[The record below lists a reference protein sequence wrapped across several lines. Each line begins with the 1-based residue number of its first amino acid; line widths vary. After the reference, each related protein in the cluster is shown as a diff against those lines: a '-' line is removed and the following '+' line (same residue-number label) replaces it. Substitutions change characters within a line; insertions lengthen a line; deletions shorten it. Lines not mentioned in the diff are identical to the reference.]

1 MARVERSVTLG
12 HSYAKAVPYDQGSI
26 FFALNDMT
34 TAVVFWSELRGATGA
49 AIEDRVKGETPV
61 TQPVITRCVADL
73 QAVGVEV
80 LSTVTQCSNLV
91 QNVQL
96 HAPDVVVCHV
106 PQVDEAFFS
115 AVALLQSPVPCA
127 LLVFTQTDSV
137 QATARAIACGIHA
150 FVVNGYTPQRLSAL
164 ITLAQARCQHDQA
177 LRAQVLDLTRRLDE
191 RKAVDRAKGILMQA
205 RQVSDGDAYR
215 MLRTASMHS
224 NQRLGE
230 VSQQVIE
237 SAHFADAV
245 NRAGQLR
252 MLSQRLVKLYV
263 LQLNATPSA
272 SSTSPI
278 VPASLALH
286 KSALKASVK
295 RVDETLSFLDKNL
308 SSRTSVLGESGVVDS
323 LAPLLQALLATWLPL
338 KKTLQGVPQ
347 SARVA
352 SIDLLAEQLLQEAEH
367 VTLGLEQAGAVA
379 PLHVLNLAGRQRML
393 SQRFAKQALLA
404 ALHPELSGSVDA
416 NLLTETQAANRAVTQ
431 VAFEQALVTL
441 NGLPLTTPAIRT
453 ALDEAAQGWQAM
465 VAGATDLT
473 EPNGC
478 TKLAHSSES
487 LLDVFEALSTHYE
500 RSMQMLMG

>member
-1 MARVERSVTLG
+1 M
-12 HSYAKAVPYDQGSI
+12 
-26 FFALNDMT
+26 
-34 TAVVFWSELRGATGA
+34 
-49 AIEDRVKGETPV
+49 
-61 TQPVITRCVADL
+61 
-73 QAVGVEV
+73 
-80 LSTVTQCSNLV
+80 
-91 QNVQL
+91 
-96 HAPDVVVCHV
+96 
-106 PQVDEAFFS
+106 
-115 AVALLQSPVPCA
+115 
-127 LLVFTQTDSV
+127 
-137 QATARAIACGIHA
+137 
-150 FVVNGYTPQRLSAL
+150 VNGYTPQRLSAL
-164 ITLAQARCQHDQA
+164 ISLAQARCQHDQA

>member
-1 MARVERSVTLG
+1 
-12 HSYAKAVPYDQGSI
+12 
-26 FFALNDMT
+26 
-34 TAVVFWSELRGATGA
+34 
-49 AIEDRVKGETPV
+49 
-61 TQPVITRCVADL
+61 
-73 QAVGVEV
+73 
-80 LSTVTQCSNLV
+80 LV
-91 QNVQL
+91 QNVQT

-106 PQVDEAFFS
+106 AQVDEGFFS
-115 AVALLQSPVPCA
+115 TVALLQSPLPRP
-127 LLVFTQTDSV
+127 LLVFTQTDSAD
-137 QATARAIACGIHA
+137 ATARAVACGIHA
-150 FVVNGYTPQRLSAL
+150 YVVNGYAPQRLRAL
-164 ITLAQARCQHDQA
+164 ITLAQARCQYDQT
-177 LRAQVLDLTRRLDE
+177 LRDEVLDLTRRFEE
-191 RKAVDRAKGILMQA
+191 RKAVDRAKGILMHA
-205 RQVSDGDAYR
+205 RQVSDDDAYR

-263 LQLNATPSA
+263 LQLNAMPSA
-272 SSTSPI
+272 SLTSPTLS
-278 VPASLALH
+278 ASLALH

-295 RVDETLSFLDKNL
+295 RVDEILIFLDKSL
-308 SSRTSVLGESGVVDS
+308 SSRTSVLGESSVGDS

-338 KKTLQGVPQ
+338 KKALHGVPQ
-347 SARVA
+347 SVRIAP
-352 SIDLLAEQLLQEAEH
+352 IDLLAEQLLQEAEH

-404 ALHPELSGSVDA
+404 ALYPELSGSVDA
-416 NLLTETQAANRAVTQ
+416 NLLTEAQAATQAVTQ
-431 VAFEQALVTL
+431 AAFEQALQTL

-453 ALDEAAQGWQAM
+453 ALDEAALGWQTLL
-465 VAGATDLT
+465 AGATDLAK
-473 EPNGC
+473 PSGC
-478 TKLAHSSES
+478 TKLAHASES

>member
-1 MARVERSVTLG
+1 MPLIIHRTRRCVYARNAWRGLSAPLRSVIVMQKLC
-12 HSYAKAVPYDQGSI
+12 HMIKALL
-26 FFALNDMT
+26 FALNNMT
-34 TAVVFWSELRGATGA
+34 TAVVFWGELRA
-49 AIEDRVKGETPV
+49 ELKGELKEEASW
-61 TQPVITRCVADL
+61 VADL
-73 QAVGVEV
+73 QDSGVQV
-80 LSTVTQCSNLV
+80 LTTVTQCSNLV
-91 QNVQL
+91 QIVQL

-106 PQVDEAFFS
+106 PQVDEVFFG
-115 AVALLQSPVPCA
+115 AVALLRSPVPCA

-150 FVVNGYTPQRLSAL
+150 FVVNGYTSQRLSAL
-164 ITLAQARCQHDQA
+164 ITLARARCQHDQA
-177 LRAQVLDLTRRLDE
+177 LRAQVLDLTCRLDE

-205 RQVSDGDAYR
+205 RQVSDDDAYR
-215 MLRTASMHS
+215 MLRTASMQS

-308 SSRTSVLGESGVVDS
+308 SSRTSVLGESGVVDR

-338 KKTLQGVPQ
+338 KKALQGLPQ
-347 SARVA
+347 STRVA
-352 SIDLLAEQLLQEAEH
+352 SIDLLAEQLLAVGGKGEGAAARE
-367 VTLGLEQAGAVA
+367 VIRAVLGLPTERVADPGFWPSQTEVARLLGISRMTVYRATRPQRSPESSPRAPAG
-379 PLHVLNLAGRQRML
+379 PG
-393 SQRFAKQALLA
+393 
-404 ALHPELSGSVDA
+404 
-416 NLLTETQAANRAVTQ
+416 
-431 VAFEQALVTL
+431 
-441 NGLPLTTPAIRT
+441 
-453 ALDEAAQGWQAM
+453 
-465 VAGATDLT
+465 
-473 EPNGC
+473 
-478 TKLAHSSES
+478 
-487 LLDVFEALSTHYE
+487 
-500 RSMQMLMG
+500 